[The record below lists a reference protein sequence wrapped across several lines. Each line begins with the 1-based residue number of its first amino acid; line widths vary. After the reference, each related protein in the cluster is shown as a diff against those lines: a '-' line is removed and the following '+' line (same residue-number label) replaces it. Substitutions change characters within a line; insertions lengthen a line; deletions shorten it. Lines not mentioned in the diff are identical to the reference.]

1 MADYRIV
8 RLQVQRG
15 PVKVGTAPM
24 RRYRPASIV
33 PVDRVVA
40 GPRGVHGLTADGEE
54 ILDVHH
60 QDHPQSRDPKGRAGI
75 LFIGTGDYLAL
86 RERYGDHVV
95 DGIAGETMLL
105 DAPNG
110 LARLS
115 LPEVVTVSTAE
126 GPLELRGVRAHQRQL
141 PVELDLDAAVLL
153 RRAQVRDRKGDHV
166 EQVAPIGA
174 GMNCSRLDPREVEK
188 IGDQPG
194 EAIGLL
200 LDRFDQGRAVLGSGA
215 LLSQTRGRGPDRGQ
229 RRAQVM

>member
-105 DAPNG
+105 DAPDG

-126 GPLELRGVRAHQRQL
+126 GPLELRGVREAEPCVEFSRYCLLREPSPIVDDAVRQAL
-141 PVELDLDAAVLL
+141 VDLDHGSRGYRSIAAGTATIRV
-153 RRAQVRDRKGDHV
+153 GDV
-166 EQVAPIGA
+166 VTVP
-174 GMNCSRLDPREVEK
+174 
-188 IGDQPG
+188 
-194 EAIGLL
+194 
-200 LDRFDQGRAVLGSGA
+200 
-215 LLSQTRGRGPDRGQ
+215 
-229 RRAQVM
+229 